1 MTTETGG
8 CKNGLPKEC
17 CEVTGEISPEV
28 FEVAVA
34 EPGVGVQR
42 DGLEVGERHEDLL
55 AQRAQV
61 VVVHAHGLHAVF
73 KEIHSQ
79 KGISRSK

>member
-1 MTTETGG
+1 M
-8 CKNGLPKEC
+8 
-17 CEVTGEISPEV
+17 
-28 FEVAVA
+28 
-34 EPGVGVQR
+34 QR

-73 KEIHSQ
+73 RIFTLRREVTAVNSVQ
-79 KGISRSK
+79 GVSSGRGSGLG